1 MIKKFVKVLANLK
14 NDPIMG
20 YIDIT
25 TRFGLIDRAL
35 IKQGYNKIEEQSN
48 FLSFIVYL

>member
-25 TRFGLIDRAL
+25 TRFGLIDA
-35 IKQGYNKIEEQSN
+35 IDKDISGIN
-48 FLSFIVYL
+48 